1 MKQGGTSQETTAMGG
16 NGWMLDDI
24 VKGGFVAELVAG
36 CEVFGQST
44 RRMRV
49 PCPWKKRMS

>member
-1 MKQGGTSQETTAMGG
+1 MKQGGTSQGTTAMGG

-24 VKGGFVAELVAG
+24 VKGGFVAGLVAG